1 MLTWACN
8 KTKPKIPCL
17 LCSPSVSH
25 ATSRSSPFSL
35 NSLSRA
41 SRISNLSWKFKFEKS
56 SIPSPFSNGEC
67 CKCAC
72 FFFSHL
78 VCDRLPLHYCPQ
90 LLLALLYHGGGPRV
104 CAGVGV
110 IPRRD
115 RGLLPAKRF
124 SLNLKEVE
132 LCEKW
137 SVFLPASRLLLGLQA
152 AQGDL
157 PLDLERSLEQK

>member
-1 MLTWACN
+1 M
-8 KTKPKIPCL
+8 
-17 LCSPSVSH
+17 
-25 ATSRSSPFSL
+25 FSL
-35 NSLSRA
+35 RVPRHEPVEPVQPEQLVA
-41 SRISNLSWKFKFEKS
+41 GVKDLELVLEIQIQKS